1 MEKDHEASS
10 SGPNFPMGPLP
21 SIVPASSNRTCS
33 DSIGTFND
41 LDGMV
46 VTIPAALELCHPF
59 FLQPLKAAVH

>member
-1 MEKDHEASS
+1 
-10 SGPNFPMGPLP
+10 MGPLP